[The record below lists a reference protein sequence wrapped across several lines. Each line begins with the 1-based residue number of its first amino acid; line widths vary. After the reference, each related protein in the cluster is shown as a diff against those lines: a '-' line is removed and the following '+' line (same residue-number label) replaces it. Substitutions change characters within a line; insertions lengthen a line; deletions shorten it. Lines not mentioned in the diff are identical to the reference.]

1 MLNHE
6 IYMVNPASR
15 KIVNEGVASVNDD
28 QQRVLRYE
36 LDTFVCDGQYE
47 NGLEH
52 ILEVYL
58 GNLNQEQQPGVWVSG
73 FFGSG
78 KSHLVKMLAAFWTDR
93 VFDDGATARGIAT
106 LPESVKIKLVEL
118 TNAGKRFGGLHAALG
133 TLGAGAGGS
142 VRLSLLRIIFK
153 SAGLPEQYP
162 QARFVLWLKKEGIF
176 DAVRAFVENQ
186 GDNWSEELDNLYVS
200 GILHAAVA
208 AAKPKLYDSPA
219 ACGVAI
225 NNEYHPVTDVSVD
238 EMVKAIRSALS
249 SNGQFPLTLVA
260 LDEVQQYI
268 GSDEQRSLD
277 VQETVEAC
285 CKMIGSR
292 MLFIGTGQTAVTGTP
307 HLKKLEG
314 RFTVRIELSDT
325 DVDAV
330 VRKVILAKRP
340 DAIDALKQVMQQNN
354 GEIARQLSGTS
365 IGYRGQDADWFTQD
379 YPILPVRRRF
389 WEHTLRVL
397 DPTGTDSQ
405 LRNQL
410 TMVHRA
416 AQSHLMQPIGNVIA
430 GDYLYCDLADKLL
443 QSRTLPRNVHEKT
456 IKWNAMGGDD
466 QLKARACALVFL
478 INRLSDTNK
487 EVGIKATAETLAD
500 LMVTDLAAGSTSLRS
515 TLPALLDKCDLLIKI
530 GDEYRIQTPES
541 MAWRD
546 EFEKQRG
553 ILSNETH
560 RISAERED
568 RIRQKFSEAVGKL
581 SFSHGQSNISR
592 DISPVFEETMPAAK
606 DKVVLWIR
614 SGWSAEESEVQ
625 VAAKQAGNDSP
636 LILAY
641 IPKRSADELRD
652 QIKEYKAAVLTLG
665 IKGTPTSVEGKEA
678 QSAMNTRRDNANAR
692 IQAILSEAIA
702 VARVFQ
708 AGGAEVLGAKLRDA
722 VMAAAENALKRLYP
736 NFLVGDHAEWG
747 KVYSLA
753 HDGSP
758 DPLKAV
764 GYSGDPALHPVC
776 KAILGYLAAGK
787 SGADIRSKFEGDQ
800 YGWSR
805 DTVDGVLLTLVVG
818 GQIKCIDEQGRVV
831 DLKKIERKQIS
842 KLSFRPETVV
852 LQTSQRLKV
861 RQLFLKLA
869 VQAESEKE
877 SEKAGEFLDKLKALG
892 EQAGGEAPRPHQ
904 PVLSLISELKLKIG
918 NEQLFALFEQFD
930 ALSKRIEAWKVL
942 KDAIDERLPGWNK
955 LQSLLQA
962 AGEASCVSPIRQQ
975 ADAILANRLLL
986 QEPDM
991 VQPLIKSLEDV
1002 LRSQLLEYQAKY
1014 KAGFESGMANL
1025 EKSSAWQGLTPQ
1037 RRSEILVACGIAA
1050 NNGLSCSNYA
1060 ELQSALKQYPLTSWS
1075 DRVEAL
1081 KHRFAK
1087 ALEQAVKEM
1096 EPTVQL
1102 LEIPKRTLKTDAD
1115 IDHWLQEVGEQLR
1128 IAVKAGPVNM
1138 R

>member
-6 IYMVNPASR
+6 IYLVNPVSR

-47 NGLEH
+47 KGLEH
-52 ILEVYL
+52 ILDVYL
-58 GNLNQEQQPGVWVSG
+58 RNLNQEQQPGVWVSG

-93 VFDDGATARGIAT
+93 KFDDGATARGLAA
-106 LPESVKIKLVEL
+106 LPESVKTNLREL

-133 TLGAGAGGS
+133 TLGAGAGS

-162 QARFVLWLKKEGIF
+162 QARFVLWLQKEGIL
-176 DAVRAFVENQ
+176 DTVRATVEKQ

-200 GILHAAVA
+200 GVLHAAVA
-208 AAKPKLYDSPA
+208 AAKPQLYDSPA
-219 ACGVAI
+219 ACNVAI
-225 NNEYHPVTDVSVD
+225 NNEYRPVTDISVD
-238 EMVKAIRSALS
+238 EMVKAIRLALTR
-249 SNGQFPLTLVA
+249 NGQFPLTLVA

-268 GSDEQRSLD
+268 GSDEQRSMD

-292 MLFIGTGQTAVTGTP
+292 MLFIATGQTAVTGTT

-330 VRKVILAKRP
+330 VRKVILAKKP
-340 DAIDALKQVMQQNN
+340 DAVDALKQVMQQNN

-365 IGYRGQDADWFTQD
+365 IGYRSQDADWFTQD
-379 YPILPVRRRF
+379 YPILSVRRRF

-416 AQSHLMQPIGNVIA
+416 AQSNLMQPLGNVIA
-430 GDYLYCDLADKLL
+430 GDYLYFDLADKLL
-443 QSRTLPRNVHEKT
+443 QSRSLPRNVHEKT
-456 IKWNAMGGDD
+456 IKWNSMGGDD

-478 INRLSDTNK
+478 INKLSDTNK

-500 LMVTDLAAGSTSLRS
+500 LMVTDLAAGSASLRS
-515 TLPALLDKCDLLIKI
+515 TLSTLLDKCELLIKI
-530 GDEYRIQTPES
+530 GDEYRIQTAES

-553 ILSNETH
+553 ILSNEVH
-560 RISAERED
+560 RIAAERED
-568 RIRQKFSEAVGKL
+568 RIRQKFSETVGKL
-581 SFSHGQSNISR
+581 ACSHGLSNISR
-592 DISPVFEETMPAAK
+592 DISPSFEETVPAAK

-641 IPKRSADELRD
+641 IPKRSSEELRE
-652 QIKEYKAAVLTLG
+652 QILEYKAAVLTLG
-665 IKGTPTSVEGKEA
+665 AKGTPTSAEGKEA

-692 IQAILSEAIA
+692 IQSILGEAIA
-702 VARVFQ
+702 GTRIFQ

-722 VMAAAENALKRLYP
+722 VLAAAENALKRLYP
-736 NFLVGDHAEWG
+736 NFSIGDHAEWG
-747 KVYSLA
+747 KVYSRA
-753 HDGSP
+753 QAGSP
-758 DPLKAV
+758 DALKAV
-764 GYSGDPALHPVC
+764 DYSGDPALHPVC
-776 KAILGYLAAGK
+776 KAILSYLAAGK

-805 DTVDGVLLTLVVG
+805 DTVDGALLTLVVG
-818 GQIKCIDEQGRVV
+818 GQIKCLDEQGRVV
-831 DLKKIERKQIS
+831 DLKKIERKQIG
-842 KLSFRPETVV
+842 KLSFRPENVV
-852 LQTSQRLKV
+852 LQIGQRLKV
-861 RQLFLKLA
+861 RQLFQKLG

-877 SEKAGEFLDKLKALG
+877 SEKVGEFLDKLKSLG
-892 EQAGGEAPRPHQ
+892 EQAGGNAPRPQQ
-904 PVLSLISELKLKIG
+904 PDIAFLSELRLKVG
-918 NEQLFALFEQFD
+918 NEQLLSLFEQFET
-930 ALSKRIEAWKVL
+930 LSKRIEEWKVL
-942 KDAIDERLPGWNK
+942 KEAIDKRLPGWNK
-955 LQSLLQA
+955 LQLLLQA
-962 AGEASCVSPIRQQ
+962 AGEASCVEPIWQQ
-975 ADAILANRLLL
+975 AEAILANRLLL
-986 QEPDM
+986 QNPDM
-991 VQPLIKSLEDV
+991 VQPLMKSLEDA
-1002 LRSQLLEYQAKY
+1002 LRLQLQDYLTQY
-1014 KAGFESGMANL
+1014 KAVYEEGMAKL
-1025 EKSSAWQGLTPQ
+1025 EKNSAWKGLPQQ
-1037 RRSEILVACGIAA
+1037 RRSEILDACGIAEIG
-1050 NNGLSCSNYA
+1050 GLSCGNYE
-1060 ELQSALKQYPLTSWS
+1060 ELQTALKQYPLASWG

-1087 ALEQAVKEM
+1087 ALEQAVKDM

-1115 IDHWLQEVGEQLR
+1115 VERWLHEVGEQLR
-1128 IAVKAGPVNM
+1128 AAVKTGPVNM

>member
-1 MLNHE
+1 MLNQE
-6 IYMVNPASR
+6 IYLVNPANR

-36 LDTFVCDGQYE
+36 LETFVCDGQYE
-47 NGLEH
+47 KGLEH

-58 GNLNQEQQPGVWVSG
+58 TNLNQEQQPGVWVSG

-93 VFDDGATARGIAT
+93 VFDDGTTARGLAT
-106 LPESVKIKLVEL
+106 LPENVKANLKEL
-118 TNAGKRFGGLHAALG
+118 TNAGKRYGGLHAAVG

-153 SAGLPEQYP
+153 SAGLPEQYQ
-162 QARFVLWLKKEGIF
+162 QARFVMRLQKEGIL
-176 DAVRAFVENQ
+176 DTVRAAVEKG

-200 GILHAAVA
+200 EVLHEALA
-208 AAKPKLYDSPA
+208 AAKPKLYASPA
-219 ACGVAI
+219 ACAESI
-225 NNEYHPVTDVSVD
+225 NNEYRPVDDISVD
-238 EMVKAIRSALS
+238 EMVKEIRSALTR
-249 SNGQFPLTLVA
+249 NGQFPLTLVA

-268 GSDEQRSLD
+268 GSDEARSLE

-292 MLFIGTGQTAVTGTP
+292 MLFIGTGQTAVTGTT

-330 VRKVILAKRP
+330 VRKVILAKKP
-340 DAIDALKQVMQQNN
+340 DAIDELKQVLQQNN

-410 TMVHRA
+410 TMAHRA
-416 AQSHLMQPIGNVIA
+416 AQSNLTQPLGNVIA
-430 GDYLYCDLADKLL
+430 GDYLYFDLADKLL
-443 QSRTLPRNVHEKT
+443 QSRSLPRNVHEKT

-478 INRLSDTNK
+478 INKLSDTNK
-487 EVGIKATAETLAD
+487 EVGVKATAETVAD
-500 LMVTDLAAGSTSLRS
+500 LMVTDLSGGSTNLRS
-515 TLPALLDKCDLLIKI
+515 TLPTLLDSCELLIKI
-530 GDEYRIQTPES
+530 GDEYRIQTAES

-553 ILSNETH
+553 VLSNETH
-560 RISAERED
+560 RIAAERED
-568 RIRQKFSEAVGKL
+568 RMRQKFSETVGKL

-592 DISPVFEETMPAAK
+592 DIFPVFEDTVPAAK

-614 SGWSAEESEVQ
+614 SGWTVEESEIQ
-625 VAAKQAGNDSP
+625 VAAKQAGNDSS

-641 IPKRSADELRD
+641 VPKRSADELRD
-652 QIKEYKAAVLTLG
+652 QIKDYKAAVVTLG
-665 IKGTPTSVEGKEA
+665 IKGTPTSAEGKEA
-678 QSAMNTRRDNANAR
+678 QSAMVTRRDNANAR
-692 IQAILSEAIA
+692 IIAILGDAIA
-702 VARVFQ
+702 GTRVFQ

-722 VMAAAENALKRLYP
+722 VLEAAGNALKRLYP
-736 NFLVGDHAEWG
+736 YFSVGDHAEWG
-747 KVYSLA
+747 KVYNRA
-753 HDGSP
+753 QAGSP
-758 DPLKAV
+758 DALQAV
-764 GYSGDPALHPVC
+764 GYSGDPAMHPVC

-787 SGADIRSKFEGDQ
+787 SGADIRGKFEGDQ

-805 DTVDGVLLTLVVG
+805 DTVDGALLTLVVG
-818 GQIKCIDEQGRVV
+818 GQIKCSDEQGRGV
-831 DLKKIERKQIS
+831 DLKKIERKQIG
-842 KLSFRPETVV
+842 KLGFRPETVV
-852 LQTSQRLKV
+852 LQISQRLKV
-861 RQLFLKLA
+861 RQLFQKLS

-877 SEKAGEFLDKLKALG
+877 SDKAGEFLDKLKALG
-892 EQAGGEAPRPHQ
+892 EQAGGEAPRPKQ
-904 PVLSLISELKLKIG
+904 PEIKFIAELRLKVG
-918 NEQLFALFEQFD
+918 NEQLLSLYEQFD
-930 ALSKRIEAWKVL
+930 ALSKVIEEWKGI
-942 KDAIDERLPGWNK
+942 KAAIEKRLPGWNQ
-955 LQSLLQA
+955 LQTLLQA
-962 AGEASCVSPIRQQ
+962 AGEVPCVAHIRQQ

-986 QEPDM
+986 ENPDM
-991 VQPLIKSLEDV
+991 VQPIMKSLEEV
-1002 LRSQLLEYQAKY
+1002 VRNQLQEYQAKY
-1014 KAGFESGMANL
+1014 RTVHEAGMGKL
-1025 EKSSAWQGLTPQ
+1025 DKSSAWKELSPERQTA
-1037 RRSEILVACGIAA
+1037 ILSSCGIVEIGALACSHYEELHAA
-1050 NNGLSCSNYA
+1050 LI
-1060 ELQSALKQYPLTSWS
+1060 LYPLTSWA
-1075 DRVEAL
+1075 DRIEAL
-1081 KHRFAK
+1081 KTRFGK
-1087 ALEQAVKEM
+1087 ALELAVKEM

-1115 IDHWLQEVGEQLR
+1115 VDRWLREVGEQLR
-1128 IAVKAGPVNM
+1128 AAVKTGPVNM

>member
-1 MLNHE
+1 MLNQE
-6 IYMVNPASR
+6 IYLVNPANR

-47 NGLEH
+47 KGLEH

-58 GNLNQEQQPGVWVSG
+58 TNLNQEQQPGVWVSG

-93 VFDDGATARGIAT
+93 VFDDGTTARGLAT
-106 LPESVKIKLVEL
+106 LPENVKANLKEL
-118 TNAGKRFGGLHAALG
+118 TNAGKRFGGLHAAVG

-153 SAGLPEQYP
+153 SVGLPEQYQ
-162 QARFVLWLKKEGIF
+162 QARFVMRLQKEGIL
-176 DAVRAFVENQ
+176 DTVRAAVEKG

-200 GILHAAVA
+200 VVLHEALA
-208 AAKPKLYDSPA
+208 AAKPKLYASPA
-219 ACGVAI
+219 ACAESI
-225 NNEYHPVTDVSVD
+225 NNEYRPVDDISVD
-238 EMVKAIRSALS
+238 EMVKEIRSALTR
-249 SNGQFPLTLVA
+249 NGQFPLTLVA

-268 GSDEQRSLD
+268 GSDEARSLE

-292 MLFIGTGQTAVTGTP
+292 MLFIGTGQTAVTGTT

-330 VRKVILAKRP
+330 VRKVILAKKP
-340 DAIDALKQVMQQNN
+340 AAIDALKQVLQQNN
-354 GEIARQLSGTS
+354 GEISRQLSGTS

-410 TMVHRA
+410 TMAHRA
-416 AQSHLMQPIGNVIA
+416 AQSNLTQPLGNVIA
-430 GDYLYCDLADKLL
+430 GDYLYFDLADKLL
-443 QSRTLPRNVHEKT
+443 QSRSLPRNVHEKT

-478 INRLSDTNK
+478 INKLSDTNK
-487 EVGIKATAETLAD
+487 EVGVKATAETVAD
-500 LMVTDLAAGSTSLRS
+500 LMVTDLSGGSTNLRS
-515 TLPALLDKCDLLIKI
+515 ALPTLLDSCELLIKI
-530 GDEYRIQTPES
+530 GDEYRIQTAES

-553 ILSNETH
+553 VLSNETH

-568 RIRQKFSEAVGKL
+568 RMRQKFSETVGKL

-592 DISPVFEETMPAAK
+592 DIYPVFDDTMPAAK

-614 SGWSAEESEVQ
+614 SGWSVEESEIQ
-625 VAAKQAGNDSP
+625 VAAKQAGNDSA

-641 IPKRSADELRD
+641 VPKRSADELRD
-652 QIKEYKAAVLTLG
+652 QIKDYKAAVVTLG
-665 IKGTPTSVEGKEA
+665 IKGTPTSAEGKEA
-678 QSAMNTRRDNANAR
+678 QSAMITRRDNANAR
-692 IQAILSEAIA
+692 IIAILGDAI
-702 VARVFQ
+702 VGTRVFQ

-722 VMAAAENALKRLYP
+722 VLEAAGNALKRLYP
-736 NFLVGDHAEWG
+736 YFSVGDHAEWG
-747 KVYSLA
+747 KVYNRA
-753 HDGSP
+753 QAGSP
-758 DPLKAV
+758 DALQAV
-764 GYSGDPALHPVC
+764 GYSGDPAMHPVC

-787 SGADIRSKFEGDQ
+787 SGADIRGKFEGDQ

-805 DTVDGVLLTLVVG
+805 DTVDGALLTLVVG
-818 GQIKCIDEQGRVV
+818 GQIKCIDEQGRGV
-831 DLKKIERKQIS
+831 DLKKIERKQIG
-842 KLSFRPETVV
+842 KLGFRPETVV
-852 LQTSQRLKV
+852 LQISQRLKV
-861 RQLFLKLA
+861 RQLFQKLN

-877 SEKAGEFLDKLKALG
+877 SEKAGEFLDKLKTLG
-892 EQAGGEAPRPHQ
+892 EQAGGDAPRPKQ
-904 PVLSLISELKLKIG
+904 PEIVFLSELRLKVG
-918 NEQLFALFEQFD
+918 NEQLLSLFEKFD
-930 ALSKRIEAWKVL
+930 ALSKLIEEWKGL
-942 KDAIDERLPGWNK
+942 KAAIEKRLPGWNK
-955 LQSLLQA
+955 LQTLLQA
-962 AGEASCVSPIRQQ
+962 AGEVPCVAHIRQQ
-975 ADAILANRLLL
+975 ADAILANRFLL
-986 QEPDM
+986 ENPDI
-991 VQPLIKSLEDV
+991 VQLLMKSLEEV
-1002 LRSQLLEYQAKY
+1002 VRNQLQAYQAQY
-1014 KAGFESGMANL
+1014 RTLYEAGMGKL
-1025 EKSSAWQGLTPQ
+1025 EKSSAWKELTPERQ
-1037 RRSEILVACGIAA
+1037 TAILCSCDIVEIGALA
-1050 NNGLSCSNYA
+1050 SSHYD
-1060 ELQSALKQYPLTSWS
+1060 ELHSALKHYPLASWA
-1075 DRVEAL
+1075 DRIEAL
-1081 KHRFAK
+1081 KTRFVK
-1087 ALEQAVKEM
+1087 ALELAVKEM

-1115 IDHWLQEVGEQLR
+1115 VDRWLREVGEQLR
-1128 IAVKAGPVNM
+1128 SAVKTGPVNM